1 MDETQSTPDRLM
13 ELPEETRRFL
23 AQLDDEDLVTLKD
36 GIRLV
41 VAIRTVGGF
50 VKWVVVAV
58 VGVIVGFVMV
68 WENLLKLGK
77 LLWPEGP
84 K

>member
-1 MDETQSTPDRLM
+1 M

-23 AQLDDEDLVTLKD
+23 AQLDDADLATLKN

-41 VAIRTVGGF
+41 TAIQTVGSF
-50 VKWVVVAV
+50 MKWVI
-58 VGVIVGFVMV
+58 VGTVGFFLGFVMV
-68 WENLLKLGK
+68 WENVLKLAK